1 MFCDVFYPDGRAF
14 ERDTRSILKT
24 AVAQAAAKGYEFAFG
39 AEMEFYLFK
48 IDELGQATTLPTTG
62 LGIWTLSPT
71 IRGST
76 SAGRYA

>member
-1 MFCDVFYPDGRAF
+1 MFCDVFPPDGRAF

-48 IDELGQATTLPTTG
+48 IDEARPGHYP
-62 LGIWTLSPT
+62 PHD
-71 IRGST
+71 R
-76 SAGRYA
+76 AGYMDIVPRR